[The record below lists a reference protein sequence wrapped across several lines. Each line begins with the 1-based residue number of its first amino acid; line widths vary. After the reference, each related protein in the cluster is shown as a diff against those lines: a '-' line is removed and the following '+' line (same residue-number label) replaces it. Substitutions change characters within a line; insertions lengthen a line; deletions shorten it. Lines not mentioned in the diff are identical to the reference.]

1 MRLSHRRRRQSRGLT
16 VVAVLVCLI
25 IITIMAGAL
34 LRVGLAQR
42 ERANAQEH
50 RLQAEWLAESGI
62 QRAIARLAADPGYT
76 GETWEVP
83 ARDLDSDDA
92 LVTITIE
99 PARGV
104 ARGRAVRVQA
114 DYPRDPNRRARH
126 SRVIDIESGNLQ

>member
-1 MRLSHRRRRQSRGLT
+1 LT

-62 QRAIARLAADPGYT
+62 QRAIARLAADRGYT

-83 ARDLDSDDA
+83 ARDLDAVDDA

-104 ARGRAVRVQA
+104 GQGRTVRVQA
-114 DYPRDPNRRARH
+114 DYPRDPTRRARH
-126 SRVIDIESGNLQ
+126 SRVVDIEPSRQQ